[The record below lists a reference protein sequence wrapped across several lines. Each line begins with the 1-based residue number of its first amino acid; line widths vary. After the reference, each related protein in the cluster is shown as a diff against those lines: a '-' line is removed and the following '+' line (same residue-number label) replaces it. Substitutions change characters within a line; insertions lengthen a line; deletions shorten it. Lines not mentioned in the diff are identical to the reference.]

1 MNDQREKESSVLLS
15 AFRHIEQRLK
25 RTARSMLGCEADAED
40 VLQDAFVRLWSRPSK
55 PAPEQAE
62 ALLTTTVRNLSVD
75 VLRGRSKCRTEE
87 VGENVAEEV
96 EDTCEAERRE
106 QMFLTVEKIIDRQLP
121 PLAREILRR
130 REYGGESFEDIA
142 ASLNMQPTAVR
153 MQLSRA
159 RKLIR
164 TCYLQNHHEQ

>member
-40 VLQDAFVRLWSRPSK
+40 VLQDAFVRLWSRPCK
-55 PAPEQAE
+55 LMAPEQAE
-62 ALLTTTVRNLSVD
+62 ALLATTVRNLSVD
-75 VLRGRSKCRTEE
+75 VLRGRSKCPTEE

-106 QMFLTVEKIIDRQLP
+106 QMFLTVEKSSTDNCRRLP
-121 PLAREILRR
+121 AKFFVGVNMGARASRTSPRR
-130 REYGGESFEDIA
+130 
-142 ASLNMQPTAVR
+142 
-153 MQLSRA
+153 
-159 RKLIR
+159 
-164 TCYLQNHHEQ
+164 

>member
-1 MNDQREKESSVLLS
+1 M
-15 AFRHIEQRLK
+15 
-25 RTARSMLGCEADAED
+25 
-40 VLQDAFVRLWSRPSK
+40 
-55 PAPEQAE
+55 APEQAE

-75 VLRGRSKCRTEE
+75 VLRGRGKCPTEE

-96 EDTCEAERRE
+96 EDTGEAERRE
-106 QMFLTVEKIIDRQLP
+106 QMFLTVEKIIDRQLS
-121 PLAREILRR
+121 PLAREILHR

-159 RKLIR
+159 RKIIR

>member
-40 VLQDAFVRLWSRPSK
+40 VLQDAFVRLWSRPNK
-55 PAPEQAE
+55 PMAPEQAE

-75 VLRGRSKCRTEE
+75 VLRGRSKCPTEE

-96 EDTCEAERRE
+96 EDTGAAERRE

-130 REYGGESFEDIA
+130 REYGGRELRRYRRVVEYAANSRQNAAVEGQKINQDMLFTES
-142 ASLNMQPTAVR
+142 S
-153 MQLSRA
+153 
-159 RKLIR
+159 
-164 TCYLQNHHEQ
+164 

>member
-1 MNDQREKESSVLLS
+1 M
-15 AFRHIEQRLK
+15 
-25 RTARSMLGCEADAED
+25 
-40 VLQDAFVRLWSRPSK
+40 
-55 PAPEQAE
+55 APEQAE

-75 VLRGRSKCRTEE
+75 VLRGRSKCPTEE

-96 EDTCEAERRE
+96 EDTGAAERRE

-159 RKLIR
+159 RKIIR

>member
-1 MNDQREKESSVLLS
+1 MNDQIEKESSVLLS

-40 VLQDAFVRLWSRPSK
+40 VLQDAFVRLWSRPCK
-55 PAPEQAE
+55 LMAP
-62 ALLTTTVRNLSVD
+62 
-75 VLRGRSKCRTEE
+75 EE

-96 EDTCEAERRE
+96 EDTGEAERRE
-106 QMFLTVEKIIDRQLP
+106 QMFLTVEKIIDRQLS
-121 PLAREILRR
+121 PLAREILHR

-159 RKLIR
+159 RKIIR